1 MPLITCGTLRVTL
14 QVVTATLA
22 RASDI
27 RDSGLRFEEMLVI
40 NPGQFQ
46 ARPRIRRASQPCFNS
61 YELSR
66 KQAQRFLDGMTNSSR
81 ADCIHMKTQ
90 LSPCP
95 PTAYDIELTICGTPD
110 NRKFLVEFKLTSDID
125 GDCIRA
131 DTPKRKSPFY
141 PARRW
146 DYLIIMTR
154 VSHQARFH
162 CVGRWQANLDFYTTR
177 RLLPKQSFGERPTR
191 TLCESPE
198 ELLRERYMRSPTE
211 LLYDL
216 PR

>member
-1 MPLITCGTLRVTL
+1 MPLIICGTLRVTS
-14 QVVTATLA
+14 QVDTATLA
-22 RASDI
+22 QASEI
-27 RDSGLRFEEMLVI
+27 RDSGLRSEEMLVI

-46 ARPRIRRASQPCFNS
+46 ARPRTRWASQPCLNS

-66 KQAQRFLDGMTNSSR
+66 KQTRRFLDGMTDSSR
-81 ADCIHMKTQ
+81 AGYIHMKTQ
-90 LSPCP
+90 LNPCR
-95 PTAYDIELTICGTPD
+95 PTTYDIELTICGTSD
-110 NRKFLVEFKLTSDID
+110 NRKFLVAFKLTSDID

-177 RLLPKQSFGERPTR
+177 RLLPKKLFGEGPTR

-198 ELLRERYMRSPTE
+198 ELLREGT
-211 LLYDL
+211 
-216 PR
+216 